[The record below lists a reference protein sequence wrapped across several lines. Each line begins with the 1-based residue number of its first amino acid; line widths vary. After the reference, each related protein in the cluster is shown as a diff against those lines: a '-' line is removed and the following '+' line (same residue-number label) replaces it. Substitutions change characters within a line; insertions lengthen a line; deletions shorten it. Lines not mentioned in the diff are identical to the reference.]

1 MKLTLRQMQIFVAVV
16 DTASTTAAGN
26 AIGLSQSATSGAVNE
41 LEHLLGKRLF
51 DRIGKQLLLNEYGRT
66 LLPQA
71 RSMLALA
78 TQIEQSALPQHIKLG
93 ASTTIGNYV
102 LPHLLR
108 EYLQRYPD
116 TQCQIKIGNTQEI
129 ASAVAKREID
139 MGLIE
144 GHIYNDQLQ
153 LTPWIEDELVIVGA
167 PDHPL
172 LRQQPHLTIE
182 QLQQS
187 RWLMREEGSGTRE
200 AVDQALLP
208 YVHHFTNT
216 LELGN
221 SEAIKQACAAGIG
234 FTCLSKYVVNDFIEQ
249 KQLIT
254 IQTPIPMIK
263 RQFYYLHHRQKVMS
277 DELLTLIQPSS
288 SYTESRNC
296 H

>member
-26 AIGLSQSATSGAVNE
+26 MIGLSQSATSGAVNE

-51 DRIGKQLLLNEYGRT
+51 DRIGKQLLLNEYGRA

-71 RSMLALA
+71 RSMLAIA
-78 TQIEQSALPQHIKLG
+78 AQIERNTLPQHLKLG

-108 EYLQRYPD
+108 DYLHIYPD
-116 TQCQIKIGNTQEI
+116 TQFQVKIGNTQDI
-129 ASAVAKREID
+129 ANAVAKREID
-139 MGLIE
+139 MALIE
-144 GHIYNDQLQ
+144 GHIFNDQLQ

-167 PDHPL
+167 PHHPL
-172 LRQQPHLTIE
+172 LRQQPHLTIQ

-200 AVDQALLP
+200 TVDQALLP
-208 YVHHFTNT
+208 YIHHFNHT

-221 SEAIKQACAAGIG
+221 SEAIKQACAAEIG
-234 FTCLSKYVVNDFIEQ
+234 FSCLSRYVVNDFIEQ
-249 KQLIT
+249 GKLVI
-254 IQTPIPMIK
+254 IQTPIPPIK
-263 RQFYYLHHRQKVMS
+263 RQFYYLHHQQKMMS
-277 DELLTLIQPSS
+277 DELLTLIQPASFL
-288 SYTESRNC
+288 
-296 H
+296 HH

>member
-51 DRIGKQLLLNEYGRT
+51 DRIGKQLLLNEYGRS

-78 TQIEQSALPQHIKLG
+78 AQIEQSTLPQHLKLG

-102 LPHLLR
+102 LPRLLR
-108 EYLQRYPD
+108 DYLQLYPD
-116 TQCQIKIGNTQEI
+116 TQCQIKIGNTQDI
-129 ASAVAKREID
+129 ANAVAKREID

-144 GHIYNDQLQ
+144 GHIYDDQLQ
-153 LTPWIEDELVIVGA
+153 LTPWIEDELVIVGS
-167 PDHPL
+167 PNHPL
-172 LRQQPHLTIE
+172 LRHHHQLTIA

-200 AVDQALLP
+200 TVDQALLP
-208 YVHHFTNT
+208 YIHHFNNT

-221 SEAIKQACAAGIG
+221 SEAIKQACAADIG
-234 FTCLSKYVVNDFIEQ
+234 FTCLSRYVVNDFIEQ
-249 KQLIT
+249 GKLVT
-254 IQTPIPMIK
+254 IQTSIPPIK
-263 RQFYYLHHRQKVMS
+263 RQFYYLHHQQKVMS
-277 DELLTLIQPSS
+277 DELLTLIQPSF
-288 SYTESRNC
+288 THAN
-296 H
+296 